1 MKYSKLL
8 NGLLLT
14 SGLIAVGIG
23 GAILLIPAVFY
34 GGYGIDLGNDATL
47 INEVRAP
54 GGALLVTGLLIS
66 TGVFV
71 AEFAFASTVIA
82 AAAYLSYGL
91 SRVLSMS
98 IDGMPDAGLVMAAGV
113 ELVIGA
119 AALFA
124 VMYYRQPAQD
134 G

>member
-1 MKYSKLL
+1 MKSSKLL
-8 NGLLLT
+8 NGLLLI

-23 GAILLIPAVFY
+23 GAILFMPAAFY
-34 GGYGIDLGNDATL
+34 GTYGIELGNAASL
-47 INEVRAP
+47 VNEIRAP
-54 GGALLVTGLLIS
+54 GGALLVTGFVIL

-71 AEFAFASTVIA
+71 AGFAFASTVIA

-98 IDGMPDAGLVMAAGV
+98 IDGMPDAGLIGAAGI
-113 ELVIGA
+113 ELVIGL

-124 VMYYRQPAQD
+124 LLRYRQPA
-134 G
+134 